1 MSNET
6 LKTETPTQEQV
17 FTIDGKDYKISELST
32 ACKNAIIARQEML
45 QSRVRHEV
53 ELEKIGVLVEFYNN
67 KIKTEI
73 SKKDDKKDEEKK

>member
-1 MSNET
+1 MSKET
-6 LKTETPTQEQV
+6 LQTTTPAQEQV

-45 QSRVRHEV
+45 QSKVRHEV

-73 SKKDDKKDEEKK
+73 SKEDKEEKK